1 MAADL
6 HTVPFRGERLR
17 DLAEMEGLSMR
28 DLAAALGTTQ
38 NRISKIVNTRSRLTP
53 EIIEAATTTY
63 GVPAAFFSV
72 VPAQQDQAAI
82 TFRKRASSSIRADKR
97 ITRLF
102 REAARLWRTASESS
116 GFRTVDMS
124 GLREL
129 VRDNRVEDVA
139 VALRKEDG
147 LGSEDP
153 IPNMVRFTERRG
165 VGVILGLDPLL
176 SQRPTNECND
186 LGDKDYSGVSSPS
199 RFEDRPLVT
208 TVAPQPGAVT
218 RMTIGH
224 ELGHI
229 IFDPDLQVSP
239 RAREIEEK
247 RAYSFASALLL
258 PESMMRRRVY
268 EDMTLNSY
276 LRIKADYGASVSA
289 IVVRAQRLGVISSQR
304 ARSLHIQISS
314 RGWRDNEPVPVSD
327 EHPTLLHQATQR
339 AWPVNTIRAAA
350 EDVGVKH
357 SLVSAWT
364 ETKQPAVT
372 AVGETNTNVV
382 SLTERLASR
391 RRDSPSRSASVCSG
405 GWVL

>member
-6 HTVPFRGERLR
+6 HAMPFRGERLR

-38 NRISKIVNTRSRLTP
+38 SRVSKIVNGRSRLTP

-63 GVPAAFFSV
+63 GVPAVFFSV

-82 TFRKRASSSIRADKR
+82 TFRKRASSSVRDDRR

-102 REAARLWRTASESS
+102 REAARLWRTASEIS

-129 VRDNRVEDVA
+129 VRDSRVENIA
-139 VALRKEDG
+139 VALREEDG
-147 LGSEDP
+147 LSSEDP

-176 SQRPTNECND
+176 SQRPVDEYDD
-186 LGDKDYSGVSSPS
+186 LRDKDYSGVSSPS
-199 RFEDRPLVT
+199 RFEDRPLVA
-208 TVAPQPGAVT
+208 TVALQPGAVT

-229 IFDPDLQVSP
+229 IFDPDLQVTP

-247 RAYSFASALLL
+247 RAYNFASALLL

-289 IVVRAQRLGVISSQR
+289 IVMRAQRLGIISSKR

-314 RGWRDNEPVPVSD
+314 RGWRDNEPVPVSA

-339 AWPVNTIRAAA
+339 AWPINTIRAAA
-350 EDVGVKH
+350 EDAGVKH
-357 SLVSAWT
+357 SLITAWT
-364 ETKQPAVT
+364 GTEQPAV
-372 AVGETNTNVV
+372 AAGRETNVV
-382 SLTERLASR
+382 SLTDRLAAR
-391 RRDSPSRSASVCSG
+391 RTQHGRLQRTRADG
-405 GWVL
+405 